1 VVHFIK
7 LCDDITFCLFAVYI
21 IFDDFSPRRGNT
33 SILSRWK
40 LACYFESLEHQYDAF
55 MNLLLQFCTDC
66 LICTKFLSRY
76 DQKIFFPIYCSP
88 AIFKLKIRIFGQVSV
103 KAVVCFRIKNFTFRW
118 FPLKYGN
125 MTICNMVPSVI
136 LNFQILLFLSY
147 DHHCGLVLHLRKKN
161 FIQIVQLAAD
171 LWVSCK
177 LLGNGN

>member
-1 VVHFIK
+1 MISPFAYLPFI
-7 LCDDITFCLFAVYI
+7 LYLM
-21 IFDDFSPRRGNT
+21 IFHRDVAIHRFYQDGSLPA
-33 SILSRWK
+33 ILSHLSINMMHLW
-40 LACYFESLEHQYDAF
+40 
-55 MNLLLQFCTDC
+55 
-66 LICTKFLSRY
+66 ICFYNFVQIVWSAQNFYQDMTKKS
-76 DQKIFFPIYCSP
+76 FFPIYCSP